1 MKKILV
7 ISILFFVNLSHAAEV
22 SHIGNKTLQNLIE
35 QEVPVIDVRTTSE
48 WQETG
53 VIKGSYLMMF
63 FDERGQYNLDQ
74 WLEKLSTI
82 AKKKD
87 PVILICLTGSRSNQL
102 ANYLTKIVGYENVYN
117 VKRGIAY
124 WMKQNYPTVVHK

>member
-87 PVILICLTGSRSNQL
+87 PVILICLIGSRSNQL

>member
-22 SHIGNKTLQNLIE
+22 SHIDNKTLQNLIE

-53 VIKGSYLMMF
+53 VSKGSYLMMY

>member
-1 MKKILV
+1 MKKILI

-22 SHIGNKTLQNLIE
+22 SHISNKTLQNLIE

-53 VIKGSYLMMF
+53 VSKGSYLMMF

>member
-35 QEVPVIDVRTTSE
+35 LEVPVIDVRTTSE

>member
-35 QEVPVIDVRTTSE
+35 LEVPVIDVRTTSE

-117 VKRGIAY
+117 VKRGIEY

>member
-22 SHIGNKTLQNLIE
+22 SHIDNKTLQNLIE

>member
-1 MKKILV
+1 
-7 ISILFFVNLSHAAEV
+7 
-22 SHIGNKTLQNLIE
+22 
-35 QEVPVIDVRTTSE
+35 
-48 WQETG
+48 
-53 VIKGSYLMMF
+53 MMF